1 MDRIPWT
8 VAWHATVQGVTKSF
22 KLYKPI
28 FFSFYFYFNLFFF
41 NLCESVKT
49 LNIGPMKY
57 HIIKEWQC

>member
-1 MDRIPWT
+1 MDRR
-8 VAWHATVQGVTKSF
+8 AWHATVQGVTKSHKGF

-28 FFSFYFYFNLFFF
+28 FFPFYNLTFFFFF